1 MALSPANRRR
11 SNITPPRLIIATG
24 VVLALAVGAW
34 LLLKPKTDVIPYR
47 MAEVTRGDVTSSVSA
62 SGKLQ
67 ALVTVDVGS
76 QISGQIKTINVD
88 FTDKVK
94 KGQVL
99 ATIDPLTYTS
109 RVRQGQAQV
118 AASTAQRNQAQAQAA
133 VAMANYNRTKTL
145 FAMGFVSQA
154 KVDADLAAY
163 QATQASVASATAQ
176 IASSQAGLASNQ
188 VDLSRTTITAPIDG
202 IVIDRKIQV
211 GNTVAASLQAPVLFT
226 IAQDLSQLQV
236 NISVGEADIG
246 QLREDQTVNFTV
258 DAFPDDSFTGT
269 VTQVR
274 KEPTTAQNV
283 TSYVVIAQAANADM
297 KLLPGMTANADIVLQ
312 ERRNVL
318 KVPTAALRWKPADA
332 PGAVGAGR
340 QAAVGGA
347 TGAAGGGGFGAG
359 GGGFGGFGGG
369 GFGGFG
375 GGGQGGFDGGG
386 QGGFGGGGQRGAGG
400 AQGAAFLGQLGL
412 DADQLK
418 KAQAIMADVR
428 KQAQAAAGD
437 DRTKLRAAMQ
447 TANQAAFAKID
458 VLLKPDQKAKFATLR
473 ATFGQRRGARQAG
486 AMTAGTVYVL
496 RKEKPVAVAV
506 RVGGTDGTNTEIQGG
521 LMAGDMVITGGG
533 PKQKVQARSL
543 LSVAGGNAARGGG
556 GGRPGG

>member
-1 MALSPANRRR
+1 MALSPANRRP
-11 SNITPPRLIIATG
+11 SKITPPRLIIAGG

-34 LLLKPKTDVIPYR
+34 LLLKPKTDVTPYR

-62 SGKLQ
+62 SGTLQ

-76 QISGQIKTINVD
+76 QISGQIKDINVD
-88 FTDKVK
+88 FNDKVK

-99 ATIDPLTYTS
+99 ATIDPQTYTS

-133 VAMANYNRTKTL
+133 VAMANYNRTKSL
-145 FAMGFVSQA
+145 FDKGFVSQA
-154 KVDADLAAY
+154 QVDADLAAY
-163 QATQASVASATAQ
+163 KATQASVASAAAQ

-226 IAQDLSQLQV
+226 IAQDLSQLQA

-274 KEPTTAQNV
+274 KQPTTAQNV
-283 TSYVVIAQAANADM
+283 TSYVVIAQAANPDM

-340 QAAVGGA
+340 QAAFGGA

-359 GGGFGGFGGG
+359 GGGFGPPGGG

-375 GGGQGGFDGGG
+375 GGG

-412 DADQLK
+412 DAAQLK
-418 KAQAIMADVR
+418 KAQAIMAEVR
-428 KQAQAAAGD
+428 KQAQATAGD

-458 VLLKPDQKAKFATLR
+458 ALLKPDQKAKFATLR

-496 RKEKPVAVAV
+496 RKEKPVAVVV
-506 RVGGTDGTNTEIQGG
+506 RVGGTDGTNTEIQGE

-533 PKQKVQARSL
+533 PKQKIQARSL

>member
-11 SNITPPRLIIATG
+11 SKITPPRLIIAGG

-34 LLLKPKTDVIPYR
+34 LLLKPKTDVTPYR

-62 SGKLQ
+62 SGTLQ

-76 QISGQIKTINVD
+76 QISGQIKDINVD
-88 FTDKVK
+88 FNDKVK

-99 ATIDPLTYTS
+99 ATIDPQTYTS

-133 VAMANYNRTKTL
+133 VAMANYNRTKSL
-145 FAMGFVSQA
+145 FDKGFVSQA
-154 KVDADLAAY
+154 QVDADLAAY
-163 QATQASVASATAQ
+163 KATQASVASAAAQ

-226 IAQDLSQLQV
+226 IAQDLSQLQA

-274 KEPTTAQNV
+274 KQPTTAQNV
-283 TSYVVIAQAANADM
+283 TSYVVIAQAANPDM

-340 QAAVGGA
+340 QAAFGGA

-359 GGGFGGFGGG
+359 GGGFGPPGGG

-375 GGGQGGFDGGG
+375 GGG

-412 DADQLK
+412 DAAQLK
-418 KAQAIMADVR
+418 KAQAIMAEVR
-428 KQAQAAAGD
+428 KQAQATAGD

-458 VLLKPDQKAKFATLR
+458 ALLKPDQKAKFATLR

-506 RVGGTDGTNTEIQGG
+506 RVGGTDGTNTEIQGE

-533 PKQKVQARSL
+533 PKQKIQARSL

>member
-1 MALSPANRRR
+1 MALSPANRRP
-11 SNITPPRLIIATG
+11 SKITPPRLIIAGG

-34 LLLKPKTDVIPYR
+34 LLLKPKTDVTPYR

-62 SGKLQ
+62 SGTLQ

-76 QISGQIKTINVD
+76 QISGQIKDINVD
-88 FTDKVK
+88 FNDKVK

-99 ATIDPLTYTS
+99 ATIDPQTYTS

-133 VAMANYNRTKTL
+133 VAMANYNRTKSL
-145 FAMGFVSQA
+145 FDKGFVSQA
-154 KVDADLAAY
+154 QVDADLAAY
-163 QATQASVASATAQ
+163 KATQASVASAAAQ

-226 IAQDLSQLQV
+226 IAQDLSQLQA

-274 KEPTTAQNV
+274 KQPTTAQNV
-283 TSYVVIAQAANADM
+283 TSYVVIAQAANPDM

-347 TGAAGGGGFGAG
+347 TGAAGGGGFGA
-359 GGGFGGFGGG
+359 GGG

>member
-1 MALSPANRRR
+1 MALSPANRRP
-11 SNITPPRLIIATG
+11 SKITPPRLIIAGG

-34 LLLKPKTDVIPYR
+34 LLLKPKTDVTPYR

-62 SGKLQ
+62 SGTLQ

-76 QISGQIKTINVD
+76 QISGQIKDINVD
-88 FTDKVK
+88 FNDKVK

-99 ATIDPLTYTS
+99 ATIDPQTYTS

-133 VAMANYNRTKTL
+133 VAMANYNRTKSL
-145 FAMGFVSQA
+145 FDKGFVSQA
-154 KVDADLAAY
+154 QVDADLAAY
-163 QATQASVASATAQ
+163 KATQASVASAAAQ

-226 IAQDLSQLQV
+226 IAQDLSQLQA

-274 KEPTTAQNV
+274 KQPTTAQNV
-283 TSYVVIAQAANADM
+283 TSYVVIAQAANPDM

-340 QAAVGGA
+340 QAAFGGA

-359 GGGFGGFGGG
+359 GGGFGPPGGG

-375 GGGQGGFDGGG
+375 GGG

-412 DADQLK
+412 DAAQLK
-418 KAQAIMADVR
+418 KAQAIMAEVR

-458 VLLKPDQKAKFATLR
+458 ALLKPDQKAKFATLR

-506 RVGGTDGTNTEIQGG
+506 RVGGTDGTNTEIQGE

-533 PKQKVQARSL
+533 PKQKIQARSL